1 MSACLISDLHL
12 QADRPDL
19 TDAFDIFIKNTASSF
34 DSLYILGDL
43 FEAWIGDDYEDEF
56 IISIKKIL
64 KDLSS
69 SGTKLYLMHGN
80 RDFLIG
86 ENFCNSIGAS
96 LLQDPSIVE
105 ICNKNI
111 LLMHGDSLCIDD
123 IDYQS
128 FRSVVRNKSW
138 INEFLSKSINERV
151 QLAKNLRDVSKTE
164 NKDKSFEIMD
174 VNKMAVNQAFQ
185 DNNSSLLVHGHTHR
199 PKIHEET
206 YGKRIVLGDWDKK
219 LWYLKIT
226 NEDMKLLEQN
236 I

>member
-1 MSACLISDLHL
+1 M
-12 QADRPDL
+12 
-19 TDAFDIFIKNTASSF
+19 K
-34 DSLYILGDL
+34 
-43 FEAWIGDDYEDEF
+43 
-56 IISIKKIL
+56 
-64 KDLSS
+64 
-69 SGTKLYLMHGN
+69 
-80 RDFLIG
+80 
-86 ENFCNSIGAS
+86 
-96 LLQDPSIVE
+96 
-105 ICNKNI
+105 
-111 LLMHGDSLCIDD
+111 D

-128 FRSVVRNKSW
+128 FRSVVRDESW

-185 DNNSSLLVHGHTHR
+185 ENNSSLLVHGHTHR

-226 NEDMKLLEQN
+226 NEDMKLIEQN